1 MSQRSRVQDTNIR
14 NASTPQLPPALNSRS
29 INSAVD
35 AILDLHERRQAKRR
49 RYSSLPPQ
57 DDDINVDSHSPILDE
72 FVRTRSI
79 SIVADLKN
87 FSLAEFGILWSEI
100 RQYIQR
106 HWNVG
111 PGCKNKTTPK
121 DMLFMA
127 LTFLMHGGSWDVIAA
142 LFKLKSST
150 FSKSITGFIR
160 TIHPHLMQG
169 FVTAVAEKW
178 SMLRLVTTGHQ
189 FQNFPHARYTVD
201 CTFQQTHIP
210 LGSFGSKKS
219 YFSKKHGLY
228 GVKIEV
234 SVLPNG
240 FAIGVTPCAKGSV
253 ADIAV
258 FESNE
263 DFHRSQLAKQNDE
276 SNIRDDGPLVEIFSN
291 QWIVLADKGYQGLA
305 NRLRAVTPV
314 KRLPGSILSMEH
326 EQLNADIATDR
337 VIVENY
343 FGRLKTLW
351 SVANDIYSWKREN
364 YDMFIQTCIA
374 LTNVHIRF
382 LPLRSDDGQNYNQYI
397 NRLMAIGAKMVEK
410 RASTTQKYLRKRKP
424 RLDSIIPNLENAY
437 DDGDSD
443 NSALGDDSGIFD

>member
-1 MSQRSRVQDTNIR
+1 MGQRSRVQDTNIR
-14 NASTPQLPPALNSRS
+14 NASTSQLPPALNSRS

-49 RYSSLPPQ
+49 RYSSLLPQ
-57 DDDINVDSHSPILDE
+57 DDDIDVDSHSPILDE

-79 SIVADLKN
+79 SIVADLTN

-121 DMLFMA
+121 DMLFMV
-127 LTFLMHGGSWDVIAA
+127 LTFLKHGGSWDVIAA

-160 TIHPHLMQG
+160 TIHPHLMQR

-189 FQNFPHARYTVD
+189 FQNFPHARYAVD

-253 ADIAV
+253 ADIAILSRMRISIV
-258 FESNE
+258 RNLPSKMT
-263 DFHRSQLAKQNDE
+263 SQTFVMTARLLK
-276 SNIRDDGPLVEIFSN
+276 IFLIN
-291 QWIVLADKGYQGLA
+291 GLFWPTK
-305 NRLRAVTPV
+305 VT
-314 KRLPGSILSMEH
+314 RGSILSMEH

-364 YDMFIQTCIA
+364 YDMFIQ
-374 LTNVHIRF
+374 N
-382 LPLRSDDGQNYNQYI
+382 
-397 NRLMAIGAKMVEK
+397 
-410 RASTTQKYLRKRKP
+410 ASL
-424 RLDSIIPNLENAY
+424 
-437 DDGDSD
+437 
-443 NSALGDDSGIFD
+443 